1 MKNVCGVYKIENPL
15 GQIYIGASKNIIQRY
30 FKYKTL
36 NFKYQ
41 RLILESIEVYGWAN
55 HTMSIIEECL
65 EENLKCCERYWQLH
79 FDVLNGGLNCI
90 IESCGEEK
98 RMYSKETTTLLSKM
112 KSGEKH
118 HFYGKRGSET
128 PMYGKTHTYE
138 TKQKIREK
146 NTGHTCSEET
156 RKILSLKN
164 SGELNG
170 FYGKTHTEQT
180 RNKMSEN
187 HADFSKG
194 KHPQAKLVL
203 DLETGIFYDCVEDA
217 SNVLG
222 IKRGTLVSWL
232 SGARPNKSNFIY
244 C

>member
-1 MKNVCGVYKIENPL
+1 MKNVCGIYKIVNPL
-15 GQIYIGASKNIIQRY
+15 GKIYIGASKNIIQRY

-41 RLILESIEVYGWAN
+41 RLMLESIELYGWDN
-55 HTMSIIEECL
+55 HIMTVIEECL
-65 EENLKCCERYWQLH
+65 EEDLLCRERHWQLH

-90 IESCGEEK
+90 IEACGDNKRIYSEET
-98 RMYSKETTTLLSKM
+98 SLLLSKM

-118 HFYGKRGSET
+118 PFYGKRGSQT
-128 PMYGKTHTYE
+128 PMYGRKHSDE
-138 TKQKIREK
+138 AKQKMRESSIGK
-146 NTGHTCSEET
+146 ICSEET

-170 FYGKTHTEQT
+170 FYGKSHTEQT
-180 RNKMSEN
+180 KQKMSLN

-194 KHPQAKLVL
+194 NHPQAKLVL
-203 DLETGIFYDCVEDA
+203 NLETGIFYDCVEEA
-217 SNVLG
+217 SETINV
-222 IKRGTLVSWL
+222 KRATLSSWL
-232 SGARPNKSNFIY
+232 SSARPNKSNFIY